1 MSNLVDPGERR
12 SIHFVV
18 TGEQQ
23 DCFSFENVVVPDEQ

>member
-18 TGEQQ
+18 TGKQQ
-23 DCFSFENVVVPDEQ
+23 DCFLLESAIVPDDH